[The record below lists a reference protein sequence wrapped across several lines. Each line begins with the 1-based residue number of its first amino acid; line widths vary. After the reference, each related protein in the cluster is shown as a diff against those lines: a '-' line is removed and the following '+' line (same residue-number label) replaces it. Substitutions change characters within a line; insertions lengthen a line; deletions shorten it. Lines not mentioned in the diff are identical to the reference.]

1 MRPIHAVRELTDTHL
16 PARAAS
22 IAAMS
27 IFLIA
32 ILEEVLVAKT

>member
-1 MRPIHAVRELTDTHL
+1 LTDTHL